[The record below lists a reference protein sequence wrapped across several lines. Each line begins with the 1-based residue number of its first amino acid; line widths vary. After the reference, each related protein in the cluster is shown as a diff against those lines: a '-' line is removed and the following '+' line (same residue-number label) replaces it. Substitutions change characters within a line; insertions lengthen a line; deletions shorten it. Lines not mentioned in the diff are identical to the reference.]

1 LPVRVIQWR
10 RWRVSSLE
18 PWQFADR
25 CTRTARAN
33 FYGLALEDAGGFS
46 GDGGPA
52 TSAALSAPEAA
63 ITGPAGDVLISDT
76 GNYRVREVAG

>member
-1 LPVRVIQWR
+1 
-10 RWRVSSLE
+10 
-18 PWQFADR
+18 
-25 CTRTARAN
+25 
-33 FYGLALEDAGGFS
+33 LEDAGGFS